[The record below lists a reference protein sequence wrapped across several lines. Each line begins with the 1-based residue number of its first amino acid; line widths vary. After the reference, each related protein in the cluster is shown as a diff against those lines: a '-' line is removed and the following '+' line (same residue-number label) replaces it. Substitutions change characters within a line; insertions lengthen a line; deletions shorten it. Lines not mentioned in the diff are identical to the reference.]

1 MLWSPSTLERCV
13 PNTPLVRRLVRTT
26 CRYSRALLC
35 VSPALDKAIG
45 EIINIASAKEHTVKE
60 IAESIIKIT
69 KSKSKIVFL
78 EPLKGDPMRNKADV
92 SKASNILEFQADYDL
107 QRGLEYI
114 NKKLF

>member
-1 MLWSPSTLERCV
+1 MVLDVVKGTLLGAVKDR
-13 PNTPLVRRLVRTT
+13 
-26 CRYSRALLC
+26 
-35 VSPALDKAIG
+35 AIG
-45 EIINIASAKEHTVKE
+45 EIINIASAKEYTVKE

-107 QRGLEYI
+107 QKGLEYI